1 MNAGNPA
8 VLLIGDTLDLG
19 GTERQ
24 FAEVAC
30 GLNRV
35 RWDLHVSCV
44 RAEGPLSARLEV
56 AGVRAWSCGRGSFKS
71 PRYLVSVWGLVRY
84 LRAHR
89 IRLVHS
95 FDFYSNLLGVPAARL
110 ARVPAVIASQRDL
123 GDLRPRPQSRVH
135 ATVLRLADYVLVN
148 STAAADRVNR
158 SVPGARIVV
167 IPNGVDLA
175 RFSPAPGPAR
185 RRGEQVTVGAL
196 ANLRPEKGLEDLIR
210 AAALVR
216 EHCPNVRFAVWGEGP
231 LRPQLAGLI
240 RTLALEGVFELR
252 GLTMEPEAG
261 LRTFDIFV
269 LPSTSESCSNA
280 LLEAMATG
288 LPVVATR
295 VGGNTAL
302 VEDEETGLLVPAA
315 DPSSLAKA
323 LIRLVENPALA
334 AQLAAAG
341 RARVRAE
348 FSLDRLVARVE
359 ALYDR
364 ALAGGQG

>member
-1 MNAGNPA
+1 M
-8 VLLIGDTLDLG
+8 
-19 GTERQ
+19 
-24 FAEVAC
+24 
-30 GLNRV
+30 
-35 RWDLHVSCV
+35 
-44 RAEGPLSARLEV
+44 
-56 AGVRAWSCGRGSFKS
+56 
-71 PRYLVSVWGLVRY
+71 WGLARY
-84 LRAHR
+84 VRAHR
-89 IRLVHS
+89 IRLVHP

-123 GDLRPRPQSRVH
+123 GGLKPPGQSRVH
-135 ATVLRLADYVLVN
+135 DTLLRLADYILVN
-148 STAAADRVNR
+148 STVAAAQLKRRWPRAD
-158 SVPGARIVV
+158 GRIAV

-175 RFSPAPGPAR
+175 RFSPAPGPPR
-185 RRGEQVTVGAL
+185 PWFGRVTVGAL

-216 EHCPNVRFAVWGEGP
+216 ARSPHARFVVWGEGP
-231 LRPQLAGLI
+231 LRPELEGLI
-240 RTLALEGVFELR
+240 QTLALEGVAELR
-252 GLTMEPEAG
+252 GTTTEPETA

-288 LPVVATR
+288 LPVVATG
-295 VGGNTAL
+295 VGGNGAL
-302 VEDEETGLLVPAA
+302 VDDEETGLLVPAA

-323 LIRLVENPALA
+323 LIRLIEDPALA

-341 RARVRAE
+341 SARVRAE
-348 FSLDRLVARVE
+348 FSLDRLVARIE